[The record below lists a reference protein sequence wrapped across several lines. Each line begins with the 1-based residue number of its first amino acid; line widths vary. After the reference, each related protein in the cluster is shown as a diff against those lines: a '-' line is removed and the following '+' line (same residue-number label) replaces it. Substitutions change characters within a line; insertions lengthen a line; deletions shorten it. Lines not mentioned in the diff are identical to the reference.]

1 MRDNKKRKDVTMRG
15 ILMAAGMGTRLRP
28 LTENTPKSLIEINGM
43 SLLERQILN
52 LREIGVDE
60 IIVLTGYLHE
70 KFDSIIKKYELIK
83 VVNDKYDVY
92 NNIYTMYLV
101 REYLKDAFVID
112 ADQYISRNFLPKEKP
127 EYSTYYAACKE
138 NIKGEWILRY
148 DENNRIYKVDIGTD
162 EDGPDYIMSGVSFW
176 TEKDGTL
183 IAKEVEKYV
192 QSNGDMNW
200 YWDNIAVDNLDKMNV
215 KIEKIN
221 SNDIFEID
229 CIADLEYLK
238 KTMKIYN

>member
-1 MRDNKKRKDVTMRG
+1 MRA

-28 LTENTPKSLIEINGM
+28 LTNNTPKSLIQVNGM

-70 KFDSIIKKYELIK
+70 KFDDLVKKYNLIK

-101 REYLKDAFVID
+101 REYLRDAFVID
-112 ADQYISRNFLPKEKP
+112 ADQYITRNFLPKEKP
-127 EYSTYYAACKE
+127 THSTYYSACKE
-138 NIKGEWILRY
+138 NIVNEWILRY
-148 DENNRIYKVDIGTD
+148 DENNRVVKVDIGTEDD
-162 EDGPDYIMSGVSFW
+162 EPSYIMSGASYW

-183 IAKEVEKYV
+183 IGKAVQRAVEEV
-192 QSNGDMNW
+192 GDMTI
-200 YWDNIAVDNLDKMNV
+200 YWDNIAVDNLSNMDV
-215 KIEKIN
+215 RIEKIN
-221 SNDIFEID
+221 SDDIFEID
-229 CIADLEYLK
+229 SLKDLEYLK
-238 KTMKIYN
+238 EKLHI